1 MLAVNKLKNRILL
14 MILAMQTILT
24 NYTTLFN

>member
-24 NYTTLFN
+24 NYTTRFN